1 MLQGLYPS
9 DPVFRPTRTHWE
21 VAQGRQIGMH
31 RRVGWHCTTSGDKAP
46 WNLMVFRN
54 FINVMWCAQSHWNPW
69 NPTEVPWLFEKLR
82 WPHGLLRSYWE
93 SEPSPSPT
101 KPWDPSS
108 TSYTSASFYQWTW
121 GLLSPSTC
129 VLRFTRRWSNVSLSW
144 ARSIRLWHML
154 GDPVVELSAIRYPG
168 RGLGRIHVNR
178 GEESWLP
185 SRLHSAAS
193 KHGVILSQLANVCS
207 NAHKRGIKHHQFCR
221 LLAQF
226 SWFKFPWLSQL
237 GGYKSGGCHQLC
249 QESFGG
255 LEWDLIGPSV
265 WFLPLYQ
272 SHRDTFVHR
281 SCGASSALGFT
292 RVLCQGQNGV
302 PLIDIN
308 QAWLSSAGIVNSRC
322 SKLNWRSLHEDK
334 TLAWL
339 EKWWAFRK
347 QNHHQPASCQMF
359 RWSWGIAG
367 IVAQVVKVF
376 MDQNRL
382 QETTSILLDALK
394 VLVMRFGSA
403 TNLVLPLLAYD
414 DRRIGTLLTLL
425 FFFYDL
431 R

>member
-54 FINVMWCAQSHWNPW
+54 FIKQMWCDVRN
-69 NPTEVPWLFEKLR
+69 LIGIRGILR
-82 WPHGLLRSYWE
+82 KYLDCLRSCGGLMACYGRTDLVSYWE

-108 TSYTSASFYQWTW
+108 TSFYTSASFYQWTW

-207 NAHKRGIKHHQFCR
+207 NAHKGRIKHHQFCR
-221 LLAQF
+221 LVAQF
-226 SWFKFPWLSQL
+226 
-237 GGYKSGGCHQLC
+237 
-249 QESFGG
+249 
-255 LEWDLIGPSV
+255 
-265 WFLPLYQ
+265 
-272 SHRDTFVHR
+272 
-281 SCGASSALGFT
+281 
-292 RVLCQGQNGV
+292 
-302 PLIDIN
+302 
-308 QAWLSSAGIVNSRC
+308 
-322 SKLNWRSLHEDK
+322 
-334 TLAWL
+334 
-339 EKWWAFRK
+339 
-347 QNHHQPASCQMF
+347 
-359 RWSWGIAG
+359 
-367 IVAQVVKVF
+367 
-376 MDQNRL
+376 
-382 QETTSILLDALK
+382 
-394 VLVMRFGSA
+394 
-403 TNLVLPLLAYD
+403 
-414 DRRIGTLLTLL
+414 
-425 FFFYDL
+425 
-431 R
+431 